1 MKYSIYILFIFSL
14 FSCEEQSDKSNA
26 VARVYNIYLY
36 EEDLREKMPTD
47 LSREDS
53 ILYRRSTI
61 NAWAMEQ
68 LLLKKAKLN
77 IGDKNEEIRSL
88 IDKYEKELLIDK
100 YKQAVVQQELDT
112 IFSEDDIEE
121 YYQNNKAVFRL
132 NESLVQLKYIHI
144 DKDINDEDEIIR
156 LFKSNKKED
165 INELIDRELEFN
177 SFNFNDSIWISQN
190 DVIKK
195 LPFLKAESKLKKNKF
210 MQKEDSLGVYLLKI
224 NNLLYRNDI
233 APKSYV
239 ISSIKRM
246 ILHKRKLELAEIM
259 ERTLVSDAI
268 EKKQF
273 ELYNND

>member
-1 MKYSIYILFIFSL
+1 MRYSLYILFIFSL
-14 FSCEEQSDKSNA
+14 FSCNEQGEKSDT
-26 VARVYNIYLY
+26 VARVYNIYLH
-36 EEDLREKMPTD
+36 EEDLKEKMPTD
-47 LSREDS
+47 LSKEDS
-53 ILYRRSTI
+53 ILFRTSYI

-77 IGDKNEEIRSL
+77 IGDENEEIRSL

-121 YYQNNKAVFRL
+121 YYQNNKAIFRL
-132 NESLVQLKYIHI
+132 NESLVQLRYIHI
-144 DKDINDEDEIIR
+144 DNDIKDEREIIR

-165 INELIDRELEFN
+165 VKELIDRELEFN

-195 LPFLKAESKLKKNKF
+195 LPFLKTESKLKKNKF
-210 MQKEDSLGVYLLKI
+210 MQKEDSLGVYLLTI
-224 NNLLYRNDI
+224 NKVLYRNDI

-246 ILHKRKLELAEIM
+246 ILHKRKLELAEII

-268 EKKQF
+268 EKKQY
-273 ELYNND
+273 ELYNNE

>member
-1 MKYSIYILFIFSL
+1 MRYSLYILFIFSL
-14 FSCEEQSDKSNA
+14 FSCNEQGEKSDT

-36 EEDLREKMPTD
+36 EEDLKEKMPTD
-47 LSREDS
+47 LSKEDS
-53 ILYRRSTI
+53 ILFRTSYI

-77 IGDKNEEIRSL
+77 IGDENEEIRSL

-121 YYQNNKAVFRL
+121 YYQNNKAIFRL
-132 NESLVQLKYIHI
+132 NESLVQLRYIHI
-144 DKDINDEDEIIR
+144 DNDIKDEREIIR

-165 INELIDRELEFN
+165 VKELIDRELEFN

-195 LPFLKAESKLKKNKF
+195 LPFLKTESKLKKNKF
-210 MQKEDSLGVYLLKI
+210 MQKEDSLGVYLLTI
-224 NNLLYRNDI
+224 NKVLYRNDI

-246 ILHKRKLELAEIM
+246 ILHKRKLELAEII

-268 EKKQF
+268 EKKQY
-273 ELYNND
+273 ELYNNE

>member
-36 EEDLREKMPTD
+36 EEDLQEKMPTD
-47 LSREDS
+47 LSKEDS
-53 ILYRRSTI
+53 ILYRRSFI

-100 YKQAVVQQELDT
+100 YKQAVVQQKLDT

-144 DKDINDEDEIIR
+144 DIDINDEGEIVR

-224 NNLLYRNDI
+224 NNVLYRNDI

>member
-1 MKYSIYILFIFSL
+1 MKYSIYILFILSL
-14 FSCEEQSDKSNA
+14 FSCKEQSDKSNA

-36 EEDLREKMPTD
+36 EEDLQEKMPTD
-47 LSREDS
+47 LSKEDS
-53 ILYRRSTI
+53 ILYRSSYI

-77 IGDKNEEIRSL
+77 IGDENEEIRSL

-121 YYQNNKAVFRL
+121 YYQNNKAIFRL
-132 NESLVQLKYIHI
+132 NESLVQLKYVHI
-144 DKDINDEDEIIR
+144 DKDINDEGEIVR

-195 LPFLKAESKLKKNKF
+195 LPFLKAKSKLKKNKF

-224 NNLLYRNDI
+224 NNVLYRNDI

-239 ISSIKRM
+239 IPSIKRM

-273 ELYNND
+273 ELYNNE

>member
-1 MKYSIYILFIFSL
+1 MKYSLYILIIFSL
-14 FSCEEQSDKSNA
+14 FSCNEQGEKSNA

-36 EEDLREKMPTD
+36 EEDLQEKMPTD
-47 LSREDS
+47 LSKEDS
-53 ILYRRSTI
+53 ILFRTSYI

-77 IGDKNEEIRSL
+77 IGDENEDIRSL
-88 IDKYEKELLIDK
+88 IEKYERELLIDK

-112 IFSEDDIEE
+112 VFLEYDIEE
-121 YYQNNKAVFRL
+121 YYQNNKAIFRL
-132 NESLVQLKYIHI
+132 NENLVQLRYIHF
-144 DKDINDEDEIIR
+144 DNDMNDEREIIR

-210 MQKEDSLGVYLLKI
+210 MQKEDSLGVYLLTI
-224 NNLLYRNDI
+224 NKVLYRNDI

-239 ISSIKRM
+239 TSSIERM
-246 ILHKRKLELAEIM
+246 ILHKRKLELAEII

-268 EKKQF
+268 ENKQY
-273 ELYNND
+273 ELYNNE

>member
-1 MKYSIYILFIFSL
+1 MKYSIFILFIFSL
-14 FSCEEQSDKSNA
+14 FSCKEQSEKSNA

-36 EEDLREKMPTD
+36 EEDLQEKMPTD

-53 ILYRRSTI
+53 ILFRTSYI
-61 NAWAMEQ
+61 NAWAMEE

-77 IGDKNEEIRSL
+77 IGDENDEIRSL

-112 IFSEDDIEE
+112 IFSEDDMVE
-121 YYQNNKAVFRL
+121 YYQNNKAIFRL
-132 NESLVQLKYIHI
+132 NENLVQLKYIHI
-144 DKDINDEDEIIR
+144 DKDINDEAEIVR
-156 LFKSNKKED
+156 LFKSNKEED
-165 INELIDRELEFN
+165 VNELIDRELEFN
-177 SFNFNDSIWISQN
+177 SFNFNDSIWISQK

-195 LPFLKAESKLKKNKF
+195 LPFLKEEGKLKKNKF
-210 MQKEDSLGVYLLKI
+210 MQKEDSLGVYLLTI

>member
-1 MKYSIYILFIFSL
+1 MKYSIFILFIFSL
-14 FSCEEQSDKSNA
+14 FSCKEQGEKSNA

-36 EEDLREKMPTD
+36 EEDLQEKMPTD

-53 ILYRRSTI
+53 ILFRTSYI
-61 NAWAMEQ
+61 NAWAMEE

-77 IGDKNEEIRSL
+77 IGDQNDEIRSL

-121 YYQNNKAVFRL
+121 YYQNNKAIFRL
-132 NESLVQLKYIHI
+132 NENLVQLKYIHI
-144 DKDINDEDEIIR
+144 DKDINDEAEIVR
-156 LFKSNKKED
+156 LFKSNKEED
-165 INELIDRELEFN
+165 VNELIDRELEFN
-177 SFNFNDSIWISQN
+177 SFNFNDSIWISQK
-190 DVIKK
+190 DVLKK
-195 LPFLKAESKLKKNKF
+195 LPFLKEESKLKKNKF
-210 MQKEDSLGVYLLKI
+210 MQKEDSLGVYLLTI

-239 ISSIKRM
+239 IPSIKRM

>member
-1 MKYSIYILFIFSL
+1 MKYSIFILFIFSL
-14 FSCEEQSDKSNA
+14 FSCKEQSEKSNA

-36 EEDLREKMPTD
+36 EEDLQEKMPTD

-53 ILYRRSTI
+53 ILFRTSYI
-61 NAWAMEQ
+61 NAWAMEE

-77 IGDKNEEIRSL
+77 IGDENDEIRSL

-112 IFSEDDIEE
+112 IFSEDDMEE
-121 YYQNNKAVFRL
+121 YYQNNKAIFRL
-132 NESLVQLKYIHI
+132 NENLVQLKYIHI
-144 DKDINDEDEIIR
+144 DKDINDEAEIVR
-156 LFKSNKKED
+156 LFKSNKEED
-165 INELIDRELEFN
+165 VNELIDRELEFN
-177 SFNFNDSIWISQN
+177 SFNFNDSIWIRQK

-195 LPFLKAESKLKKNKF
+195 LPFLKEEGKLKKNKF
-210 MQKEDSLGVYLLKI
+210 MQKEDSLGVYLLTI